1 MMNSFRRAQLSV
13 DRAPAASVDEVCRTS
28 RQESSRPVC
37 RRRVHPSFLT
47 PRARHSY
54 TWRFRPRSPWECT
67 RMTQYASLADDFYVN
82 MNLATEMEL
91 PGQRETILHF
101 FERVQKRF
109 PSMRKFYCRDKRDF
123 VLEEEK
129 DQGRYRWAAVE
140 TKRLCSGQVNPSSLD
155 AVLDQH
161 RLVLDL
167 APAFLSISPLDC
179 EALDVLF
186 GFDFAF
192 RGNHNALLAE
202 ALGVGPAFDRAA
214 ELPGGRVINYEPSL
228 TISLDEDCRVQ
239 VRVSTETRTNA
250 FQVRTGDF
258 AEEQLSV
265 YVTARQ
271 YGSLEPGTTYV
282 EAMDKLATLAR
293 EVVDS
298 CVVDQILRPLARTIS
313 LK

>member
-1 MMNSFRRAQLSV
+1 
-13 DRAPAASVDEVCRTS
+13 
-28 RQESSRPVC
+28 
-37 RRRVHPSFLT
+37 
-47 PRARHSY
+47 
-54 TWRFRPRSPWECT
+54 
-67 RMTQYASLADDFYVN
+67 MTQYASLADDFYVN

-91 PGQRETILHF
+91 PGQRDTILHF
-101 FERVQKRF
+101 FERVQRRY

-123 VLEEEK
+123 VLEEDK

-140 TKRLCSGQVNPSSLD
+140 TKRLCSGQVNPPSLE
-155 AVLDQH
+155 AVLEQH

-167 APAFLSISPLDC
+167 APALLSISPLDC

-186 GFDFAF
+186 GFDFAY

-202 ALGVGPAFDRAA
+202 ALGVGPALDRVA

-228 TISLDEDCRVQ
+228 TISVDEDCRVQ

-258 AEEQLSV
+258 TEEQLSV

-271 YGSLEPGTTYV
+271 YGSLDPDVSYV
-282 EAMDKLATLAR
+282 QAMERLAGLAR
-293 EVVDS
+293 EVVDA
-298 CVVDQILRPLARTIS
+298 CVVEQILRPLARAIS